1 MEGAVL
7 ERFRRSTQCITE
19 GILVR
24 TTKTGRGRLDSKRVG
39 PALLMSVGHL
49 AGDLRSGKIPPGM
62 VVFFFFMRIWWLDSV
77 FLWQLLISSCLYG
90 REPEVKVSVLVIAI
104 LKIIYGLL
112 LHNKSNALLRV
123 IFMIGSSY
131 SSSIRSLSE

>member
-1 MEGAVL
+1 MQYSSDFGEAHN
-7 ERFRRSTQCITE
+7 SCITE

-39 PALLMSVGHL
+39 SALLMSVGHL

-62 VVFFFFMRIWWLDSV
+62 VVFFLFMWILWLDSV

-90 REPEVKVSVLVIAI
+90 REPEVKVSVLVISI
-104 LKIIYGLL
+104 LKIIYGLF
-112 LHNKSNALLRV
+112 LHNTSNALLRV
-123 IFMIGSSY
+123 VFMIDSSYGSS
-131 SSSIRSLSE
+131 IQSLFE